1 MITAVGIHD
10 QLERAVR
17 ESSVFQ
23 AIFSRLDIKIEKA
36 MRGVANSSVELAYYN
51 KSYKK
56 SIDLLEITEV
66 NPIYGGGTNEKNR

>member
-1 MITAVGIHD
+1 M
-10 QLERAVR
+10 ERAVR

-23 AIFSRLDIKIEKA
+23 AISSRLDIKIEKA
-36 MRGVANSSVELAYYN
+36 MQGVANSFVELADYN

-66 NPIYGGGTNEKNR
+66 NPIYGGGTNEKRR